1 MPSLYVH
8 IPFCERKCAYCD
20 FMSVE
25 SRSRIPQFLEAL
37 EREIMLAA
45 PLGEGVRFDTV
56 FFGGGTPSLLP
67 PEAIARILEQL
78 GSAYAVDSSAE
89 ITLEANPGTTTA
101 CHLRG
106 YRAAGVNRLSI
117 GVQSF
122 RDEELRFLGRI
133 HGPGEARRAVGE
145 ARAAGF
151 ANVSIDL
158 IYGLPGQTPAE
169 WRSTLEEAIALATD
183 HISAYNLIVEEG
195 TPLGRKVGAGLVA
208 PNSPDA
214 DAGLASL
221 TGSVLADAGFEQYEI
236 SNHARPGFRS
246 RHNLAYWTHEPYL
259 GFGPSSHSF
268 WRDGGAPLGRR
279 WWNTTD
285 LRGYCD
291 RLASGDRPV
300 AGEEC
305 LTRHEAVVERV
316 FLGLRSVG
324 VDLSRM
330 EAELGWSP
338 DPGEESILAAV
349 LRASHATL
357 HRGILRLTQSGYL
370 LCDEI
375 AARLLPPTIPL
386 SP

>member
-1 MPSLYVH
+1 MPSLYLH

-25 SRSRIPQFLEAL
+25 SRARIPQFLESL
-37 EREIMLAA
+37 EREIVLSA
-45 PLGEGVRFDTV
+45 PLGEGVLFDTV

-67 PEAIARILEQL
+67 PEAIVRILEQL
-78 GSAYAVDSSAE
+78 GSAYAIDSCAE

-101 CHLRG
+101 PRLRG
-106 YRAAGVNRLSI
+106 YRDAGVNRLSI

-133 HGPGEARRAVGE
+133 HGSDEARRAVGE

-158 IYGLPGQTPAE
+158 IYGLPGQTAAD
-169 WRSTLEEAIALATD
+169 WRSTLEGAIALAPD

-195 TPLGRKVGAGLVA
+195 TPLGRKVRAGSVT
-208 PNSPDA
+208 PNSPDV

-268 WRDGGAPLGRR
+268 WRDRGAPLGRR
-279 WWNTTD
+279 WWNTAD
-285 LRGYCD
+285 LRDYGD
-291 RLASGDRPV
+291 RLASGGRPV

-330 EAELGWSP
+330 EAEFGWSP

-357 HRGILRLTQSGYL
+357 HRGVLRLTRSGYL

-375 AARLLPPTIPL
+375 AARLLPPTIPV